1 MSGGRPGADD
11 RGPAVRDAVVTVTAA
26 GAVDVTY
33 RVSALRLGA
42 FTRAGAY
49 DREMSGKGVNV
60 SSALVLAGRATAA
73 VVTIGADDLDL
84 ARRSDAA
91 GILRPVTVPG
101 ATRVNTSIIDDDG
114 ATTKVNAPTTPLSA
128 DAWAELVATAL
139 RSIDELDAGW
149 LVVSGTLPPLEDGRE
164 PDLAPLLAGAHE
176 HGARVAVDSSGPA
189 LARAVASGG
198 VSLVK
203 PNADELAELTGRAL
217 RTLGDVADAARHVVA
232 DGVEVVY
239 ASLGADGV
247 LVVTATATIHAR
259 ARAVRL
265 ANTAGAGDASLAGF
279 LVGLG
284 SGSLEDAGA
293 LESAASAAAA
303 WGAHAVAQASTIL
316 PGLRGMPV
324 AEVVRDPDPATPLSE
339 PAVPP
344 CL

>member
-1 MSGGRPGADD
+1 MKGRGSTTRA
-11 RGPAVRDAVVTVTAA
+11 AVVTVTAA
-26 GAVDVTY
+26 GAVDATY
-33 RVSALRLGA
+33 RVSALRPGA
-42 FTRAGAY
+42 FTRAVAY
-49 DREMSGKGVNV
+49 GREMSGKGVNV
-60 SSALVLAGRATAA
+60 SSALVLAGRLTAA
-73 VVTIGADDLDL
+73 VVTIGVDDLEV

-101 ATRVNTSIIDDDG
+101 ATRVNTSIIDEAG
-114 ATTKVNAPTTPLSA
+114 ATTKVNAPTTPLPA
-128 DAWAELVATAL
+128 DAWSQLVATAL
-139 RSIDELDAGW
+139 REVDELDAGW
-149 LVVSGTLPPLEDGRE
+149 LVVSGTVPPLEGGGD
-164 PDLAPLLAGAHE
+164 PDLAPLLAGARVR
-176 HGARVAVDSSGPA
+176 GVRVAVDSSGPA
-189 LARAVASGG
+189 LARAVSSGG

-217 RTLGDVADAARHVVA
+217 RTLGDVADAARRVIA
-232 DGVEVVY
+232 GGVDTVS

-247 LVVTATATIHAR
+247 LVVTARTVVHAR

-284 SGSLEDAGA
+284 SGSLDDAGA

-324 AEVVRDPDPATPLSE
+324 AEVMRDPYPATALSE
-339 PAVPP
+339 PALLIRDVVRGGR
-344 CL
+344 